1 MGEYVRCV
9 KDPKGEGCNIV
20 LNPGD
25 KRSGGPWSECEDQGM
40 GPSGEVEVDQR
51 TFHLISNGTEIC

>member
-20 LNPGD
+20 LNPVTKGQAAHGQSA
-25 KRSGGPWSECEDQGM
+25 KTKEWVPPEKSRSIKEH
-40 GPSGEVEVDQR
+40 
-51 TFHLISNGTEIC
+51 FI